1 MCGTN
6 PLNRQAIYPAS
17 PLNSGGNL
25 IFDAENRSAKNWII
39 TSLSDANIAFQSFI
53 EGGIYTINILDDS
66 PANTWTLPANAFFMP
81 GNTGTVSLTW
91 SGTEMKVLKVILIG
105 GVYYLFW
112 STSEA
117 PDLSSYL
124 PKLVTIQRKDNTV
137 TNYQLQTTDNAT
149 IICFEAAVAINV
161 ELPNNL
167 PSGFNVGIIQDGAG
181 QITFNAE
188 AGATLHNRQTHTK
201 TAGQRAAVSLLVN
214 KNSSGV
220 LAIYNLAG
228 DTAA

>member
-17 PLNSGGNL
+17 PLISGGNL

-66 PANTWTLPANAFFMP
+66 PANTWTLPANAYFMP
-81 GNTGTVSLTW
+81 GNAATVSLSWT
-91 SGTEMKVLKVILIG
+91 GTEMKVLKVILIS

-117 PDLSSYL
+117 PNLSSYL
-124 PKLVTIQRKDNTV
+124 TKAVQIQRKDNTV
-137 TNYQLQTTDNAT
+137 TSYQLQPADIAS
-149 IICFEAAVAINV
+149 IICFEAAVAISV
-161 ELPNNL
+161 SLPNNL
-167 PSGFNVGIIQDGAG
+167 PVGFNVGIIQDGAG
-181 QITFNAE
+181 QITYNAE
-188 AGATLHNRQTHTK
+188 SGATLQNRQTHTK
-201 TAGQRAAVSLLVN
+201 TAGQRATVSLVVV
-214 KNSSGV
+214 KNAGGTS
-220 LAIYNLAG
+220 AIYNLAG